1 MVALVAMEAKLI
13 SQTETEAVFTVTM
26 NESEL
31 KQGKAHV
38 FDAHLRP
45 RVKVA
50 GFRPG
55 KAPDHIV
62 ERELGSNAVQ
72 GEVIDEMVQNS
83 YSNAVREL
91 KLQVVASPKI
101 TIEKFVAYT
110 ELEYKA
116 IVELMPQVKLGDYK
130 AFRLARSVA
139 KIDPSE
145 IERTIDDLRRR
156 EAARIESEQPAKLGN
171 EINFDFSGTKD
182 GQPVAGA
189 TATGQTLQL
198 GSGNFIPGF
207 EDELIGLTAGDD
219 KTFDIVFPKDYHEKT
234 LAGETVQFAVKVNT
248 VTELVLPKVD
258 KDFISKVS
266 PFATEAEL
274 RDDITQKISGEKAE
288 AAARDYEQKV
298 IDAVMKQS
306 DFKAPEG
313 LVQQQLV
320 RTKQELEQNL
330 AYSGLDLPKYLELSG
345 KTAEDV
351 DKELRPEA
359 ERRVGLAMVLT
370 EVAKAEA
377 IQVSDDELDAEIKR
391 MKKDYPDPQTQ
402 AELDNPNTK
411 EEIYNHLMA
420 SRVIAKLVGYAESK

>member
-1 MVALVAMEAKLI
+1 MEAKLT
-13 SQTETEAVFTVTM
+13 SQIDTEAIFTVTL
-26 NESEL
+26 NEAEL
-31 KQGKAHV
+31 KAAKAHV

-45 RVKVA
+45 RVKAA

-72 GEVIDEMVQNS
+72 GEVIDELVQNS
-83 YSNAVREL
+83 YSNAIREL

-130 AFRLARSVA
+130 AFRLARPVA
-139 KIDPSE
+139 KIDPAE

-156 EAARIESEQPAKLGN
+156 EAARIESEQAAKLGN

-182 GQPVAGA
+182 GVAVAGA

-207 EDELIGLTAGDD
+207 EDELVGLKAGDD
-219 KTFDIVFPKDYHEKT
+219 KTFDIVFPKDYQEKT
-234 LAGETVQFAVKVNT
+234 LAGEKVQFQVKVNT
-248 VTELVLPKVD
+248 VTELVLPKFD
-258 KDFISKVS
+258 KDFIAKVS
-266 PFATEAEL
+266 PFTTEAEL

-288 AAARDYEQKV
+288 ASARDYEQQV

-306 DFKAPEG
+306 DFKVPEG
-313 LVQQQLV
+313 LVQQQLT

-330 AYSGLDLPKYLELSG
+330 TYSGLDLPKYLELSG

-351 DKELRPEA
+351 EKELRPEA

-370 EVAKAEA
+370 EVAKAED
-377 IQVSDDELDAEIKR
+377 VNVTDDELDAEVSR

-402 AELDNPNTK
+402 AELDNPNTR